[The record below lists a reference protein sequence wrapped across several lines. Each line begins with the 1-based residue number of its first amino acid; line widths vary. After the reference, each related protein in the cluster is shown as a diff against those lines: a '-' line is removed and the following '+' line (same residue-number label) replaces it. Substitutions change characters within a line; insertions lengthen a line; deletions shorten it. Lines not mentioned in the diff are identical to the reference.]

1 MHRAELTSGEQAT
14 RLVALLDKLRESNKN
29 SSVEMNRV
37 NVMSEET
44 KRTKIGII
52 GCGNISGI
60 YLKSDQVFDN
70 LEIVACADLDEAL
83 AKAKAAEHGIQGYSV
98 REILA
103 DPEIEIIVNLTIP
116 AAHAEV
122 SAAAIEAGKA
132 AYSEK
137 PFALNRT
144 DGEELLKL
152 AAARGQRVGCAPDT
166 FLGGGLQTC
175 RKLVDDGAIGTPVAA
190 TAFMMSRGHEHWH
203 PNPDFYY
210 QPGGGPMFDMGP
222 YYLTALVSILGPVR
236 RVTGI
241 ARASFAERLISSQ
254 PKAGQMIPVE
264 VPTHVTG
271 LLEFASGAVGTIITT
286 FDVLGSQLPRMEI
299 YGSDATLSLPDP
311 NTFGGPV
318 RLRGAEETDWH
329 DRPLTHS
336 YTENSRGLGVA
347 DLADAMQVG
356 RPHRANGELAHHV
369 LDIMQAFHEASE
381 SGTHVEL
388 TSTCDRPAALPIG
401 LEAGQIG

>member
-1 MHRAELTSGEQAT
+1 MSS
-14 RLVALLDKLRESNKN
+14 SN
-29 SSVEMNRV
+29 E
-37 NVMSEET
+37 
-44 KRTKIGII
+44 RTKVGII
-52 GCGNISGI
+52 GCGNISSI
-60 YLKSDQVFDN
+60 YLKSDKVFQN
-70 LEIVACADLDEAL
+70 IEIVGCADLEMARAQARADEY
-83 AKAKAAEHGIQGYSV
+83 GITAYSV
-98 REILA
+98 RDLLA
-103 DPEIEIIVNLTIP
+103 HPEIEIIVNLTIP

-152 AAARGQRVGCAPDT
+152 ARARGQRVGCAPDT

-175 RKLVDDGAIGTPVAA
+175 RKLIDDGVIGRPVAA

-241 ARASFAERLISSQ
+241 TGAGFAERLVTSQ
-254 PKAGQMIPVE
+254 PGQERTLQVE
-264 VPTHVTG
+264 VPTHVAG
-271 LLEFASGAVGTIITT
+271 LLEFANGAIGTIITT
-286 FDVLGSQLPRMEI
+286 FDVKASQLPRMEI
-299 YGSDATLSLPDP
+299 YGADATLSLPDP

-318 RLRGAEETDWH
+318 RLRAATDSDWR
-329 DRPLTHS
+329 DLPLTHI

-347 DLADAMQVG
+347 DLADAMRSD

-381 SGTHVEL
+381 QGTHIDL
-388 TSTCDRPAALPIG
+388 TSTCDSPAALPIG
-401 LEAGQIG
+401 LEPGQIA

>member
-1 MHRAELTSGEQAT
+1 MT
-14 RLVALLDKLRESNKN
+14 
-29 SSVEMNRV
+29 
-37 NVMSEET
+37 EERN
-44 KRTKIGII
+44 RTKIGII
-52 GCGNISGI
+52 GCGNISAI
-60 YLKSDQVFDN
+60 YLKSDKVFHN
-70 LEIVACADLDEAL
+70 IEIVGCADLDPER
-83 AKAKAAEHGIQGYSV
+83 AKARAEEYGIKAYTV
-98 REILA
+98 RELLD
-103 DPEIEIIVNLTIP
+103 DPTIEIVVNLTIP

-137 PFALNRT
+137 PFALDRS

-175 RKLVDDGAIGTPVAA
+175 RQLIDDGAIGTPVAA

-203 PNPDFYY
+203 PNPEFYY

-241 ARASFAERLISSQ
+241 TRASFAERLISSQ
-254 PKAGQMIPVE
+254 PKAGQTITVE
-264 VPTHVTG
+264 VPTHVAG

-286 FDVLGSQLPRMEI
+286 FDVKGSQLPRMEI

-318 RLRGAEETDWH
+318 RLRGVDDTDWR
-329 DRPLTHS
+329 DLPLTHI

-356 RPHRANGELAHHV
+356 RVHRANGQLAHHV

-381 SGTHVEL
+381 QGTHVEL
-388 TSTCDRPAALPIG
+388 TSTCARPAALPVG
-401 LEAGQIG
+401 LTPGQIA